1 MRENNERSWKIRF
14 AIIMFV
20 LAVVIFL
27 ARYLIFGDGE
37 EIIAYLWKHIGFIP
51 IDILIVAFLL
61 EGIMGKKEHEAILEK
76 IDMLMGTFF
85 SEIGND
91 LLAELSKVNKNKI
104 NTENLKDI
112 RNWEEK
118 DFDNKMKELKEN
130 GLDFKADI
138 PPEEREEFLTN
149 VHSLL
154 MEKREFLVNLIN
166 NPNLLEKDE
175 FSSLLLALLHL
186 DEELSRRGEFSDI
199 KDADFNHLNGDMKR
213 VYSKLV
219 YEWVY
224 YLKYLK
230 KYYPYMISLAIRTNP
245 FDSEALT
252 RIINFPKRGIGA
264 KTVETLQNYAFETEL
279 SVFDALLDVDEI
291 GFSGGTKQK
300 LNEFTSLVKKW
311 IKEI

>member
-20 LAVVIFL
+20 LAVLIFL

-138 PPEEREEFLTN
+138 PPEERDEFLTN
-149 VHSLL
+149 IHSIL

-213 VYSKLV
+213 VYTKLV

-224 YLKYLK
+224 YLRYLNK
-230 KYYPYMISLAIRTNP
+230 HYPYMIALIIRTNP
-245 FDSEALT
+245 FD
-252 RIINFPKRGIGA
+252 
-264 KTVETLQNYAFETEL
+264 ETASVYVTE
-279 SVFDALLDVDEI
+279 
-291 GFSGGTKQK
+291 
-300 LNEFTSLVKKW
+300 
-311 IKEI
+311 

>member
-138 PPEEREEFLTN
+138 PPEEMEAFLTN

-213 VYSKLV
+213 VYTKLV

-224 YLKYLK
+224 YLKYLYK
-230 KYYPYMISLAIRTNP
+230 HYPYMIALIIRTNP
-245 FDSEALT
+245 FD
-252 RIINFPKRGIGA
+252 
-264 KTVETLQNYAFETEL
+264 ETAEVY
-279 SVFDALLDVDEI
+279 
-291 GFSGGTKQK
+291 
-300 LNEFTSLVKKW
+300 VK
-311 IKEI
+311 E

>member
-1 MRENNERSWKIRF
+1 MRDNNERSWKIRF

-91 LLAELSKVNKNKI
+91 LLAELSKVNKNKV

-112 RNWEEK
+112 RNWDEK

-138 PPEEREEFLTN
+138 SPEEREEFLTN
-149 VHSLL
+149 IHSILV
-154 MEKREFLVNLIN
+154 EKREFLVNLIN

-245 FDSEALT
+245 FDSEA
-252 RIINFPKRGIGA
+252 
-264 KTVETLQNYAFETEL
+264 
-279 SVFDALLDVDEI
+279 DVHV
-291 GFSGGTKQK
+291 
-300 LNEFTSLVKKW
+300 NE
-311 IKEI
+311 

>member
-1 MRENNERSWKIRF
+1 MRENNDRSWKIRF
-14 AIIMFV
+14 AIIMFA
-20 LAVVIFL
+20 LAIIIFL

-51 IDILIVAFLL
+51 IDILIVGFLL
-61 EGIMGKKEHEAILEK
+61 EGIMGKKEHEAVLEK

-91 LLAELSKVNKNKI
+91 LIAELSKVNANKI

-112 RNWEEK
+112 RNWDEK
-118 DFDNKMKELKEN
+118 DYDNKMKELKSV
-130 GLDFKADI
+130 GVDFKADI
-138 PPEEREEFLTN
+138 PKEEREEFLN
-149 VHSLL
+149 RIYSILV
-154 MEKREFLVNLIN
+154 ERRECLVNLIN

-199 KDADFNHLNGDMKR
+199 RDVDFNHLNGDMKR

-219 YEWVY
+219 YEWVC
-224 YLKYLK
+224 YLKYLY

-245 FDSEALT
+245 FDTEA
-252 RIINFPKRGIGA
+252 
-264 KTVETLQNYAFETEL
+264 
-279 SVFDALLDVDEI
+279 DVH
-291 GFSGGTKQK
+291 
-300 LNEFTSLVKKW
+300 VK
-311 IKEI
+311 E

>member
-1 MRENNERSWKIRF
+1 MRDNNERNWKIKF
-14 AIIMFV
+14 AIIMFI

-91 LLAELSKVNKNKI
+91 LIAELSKVNANKI

-112 RNWEEK
+112 RNWDDK
-118 DFDNKMKELKEN
+118 YYDNKMKELKAN
-130 GLDFKADI
+130 GVDFKADI
-138 PPEEREEFLTN
+138 PKEDREEFLN
-149 VHSLL
+149 SIHSILV
-154 MEKREFLVNLIN
+154 EKREFLVNLIN

-186 DEELSRRGEFSDI
+186 EEELSRRGEFSDI
-199 KDADFNHLNGDMKR
+199 NDADFNHLNGDMKR

-224 YLKYLK
+224 YLKYLN

-245 FDSEALT
+245 FDTEA
-252 RIINFPKRGIGA
+252 
-264 KTVETLQNYAFETEL
+264 
-279 SVFDALLDVDEI
+279 DVH
-291 GFSGGTKQK
+291 
-300 LNEFTSLVKKW
+300 VK
-311 IKEI
+311 E

>member
-1 MRENNERSWKIRF
+1 MRENNDRSWKIRF
-14 AIIMFV
+14 AIIMFA
-20 LAVVIFL
+20 LAIIIFL

-51 IDILIVAFLL
+51 IDILIVGFLL
-61 EGIMGKKEHEAILEK
+61 EGIMGKKEHEAVLEK

-91 LLAELSKVNKNKI
+91 LIAELSKVNANKI

-112 RNWEEK
+112 RNWDEK
-118 DFDNKMKELKEN
+118 DYDNKMKELKSV
-130 GLDFKADI
+130 GVDFKADI
-138 PPEEREEFLTN
+138 PKEEREEFLN
-149 VHSLL
+149 RIYSILV
-154 MEKREFLVNLIN
+154 ERREFLVNLIN

-199 KDADFNHLNGDMKR
+199 RDVDFNHLNGDMKR

-219 YEWVY
+219 YEWVC
-224 YLKYLK
+224 YLKYLY

-245 FDSEALT
+245 FDTEA
-252 RIINFPKRGIGA
+252 
-264 KTVETLQNYAFETEL
+264 
-279 SVFDALLDVDEI
+279 DVH
-291 GFSGGTKQK
+291 
-300 LNEFTSLVKKW
+300 VK
-311 IKEI
+311 E

>member
-20 LAVVIFL
+20 LAIVIFL

-76 IDMLMGTFF
+76 IDMIMGTFF
-85 SEIGND
+85 SELGY
-91 LLAELSKVNKNKI
+91 ELIREFSKVNATKV

-112 RNWEEK
+112 RNWNDK
-118 DFDNKMKELKEN
+118 DYDNKLKELKN
-130 GLDFKADI
+130 TTLDFKADV
-138 PPEEREEFLTN
+138 PKEEREEFLTN
-149 VHSLL
+149 IHSILV
-154 MEKREFLVNLIN
+154 EKREFLINLIN

-175 FSSLLLALLHL
+175 FSSLLLAIMHL
-186 DEELSRRGEFSDI
+186 DEELSRRGEFSDV

-224 YLKYLK
+224 YLKYLNK
-230 KYYPYMISLAIRTNP
+230 HYPYMISLAIRTNP
-245 FDSEALT
+245 FDSEA
-252 RIINFPKRGIGA
+252 
-264 KTVETLQNYAFETEL
+264 
-279 SVFDALLDVDEI
+279 DVHVQE
-291 GFSGGTKQK
+291 
-300 LNEFTSLVKKW
+300 
-311 IKEI
+311 

>member
-1 MRENNERSWKIRF
+1 MRDNNERNWKIKF
-14 AIIMFV
+14 AIIMFI

-91 LLAELSKVNKNKI
+91 LIAELSKVNANKI

-112 RNWEEK
+112 RNWDDK
-118 DFDNKMKELKEN
+118 DYDNKMKELKAN
-130 GLDFKADI
+130 GVDFKADI
-138 PPEEREEFLTN
+138 PKEDREEFLN
-149 VHSLL
+149 SIHAILV
-154 MEKREFLVNLIN
+154 EKREFLVNLIN

-224 YLKYLK
+224 YLKYLN

-245 FDSEALT
+245 FDT
-252 RIINFPKRGIGA
+252 G
-264 KTVETLQNYAFETEL
+264 
-279 SVFDALLDVDEI
+279 
-291 GFSGGTKQK
+291 
-300 LNEFTSLVKKW
+300 VKEWVK
-311 IKEI
+311 IRDL

>member
-1 MRENNERSWKIRF
+1 MRDNNERSWKIRF

-27 ARYLIFGDGE
+27 ARYLLFGDGE

-61 EGIMGKKEHEAILEK
+61 EGIMGKKEHESILEK

-85 SEIGND
+85 SELGND
-91 LLAELSKVNKNKI
+91 LIREFSKVNANKI

-112 RNWEEK
+112 KNWNDK
-118 DFDNKMKELKEN
+118 DYDNKMKELKAN
-130 GLDFKADI
+130 SIDFKADI
-138 PPEEREEFLTN
+138 PKEEREEFLSN
-149 VHSLL
+149 IHNLL
-154 MEKREFLVNLIN
+154 VDKREFLINLIN

-186 DEELSRRGEFSDI
+186 DEELSRRGEFSDV

-224 YLKYLK
+224 YLKYLN

-245 FDSEALT
+245 FDSEA
-252 RIINFPKRGIGA
+252 
-264 KTVETLQNYAFETEL
+264 
-279 SVFDALLDVDEI
+279 DVH
-291 GFSGGTKQK
+291 
-300 LNEFTSLVKKW
+300 VK
-311 IKEI
+311 E

>member
-1 MRENNERSWKIRF
+1 MRDNNERSWKIRF

-85 SEIGND
+85 SELGND
-91 LLAELSKVNKNKI
+91 LIAELSKVNKNKV

-112 RNWEEK
+112 RNWDEK

-138 PPEEREEFLTN
+138 PPEQREEFLTN
-149 VHSLL
+149 IHSILV
-154 MEKREFLVNLIN
+154 EKREFLVNLIN

-213 VYSKLV
+213 VYTKLV

-245 FDSEALT
+245 FDSEADVVADHGKT
-252 RIINFPKRGIGA
+252 RVVLLHNHCYDNRPIGR
-264 KTVETLQNYAFETEL
+264 
-279 SVFDALLDVDEI
+279 EI
-291 GFSGGTKQK
+291 YQI
-300 LNEFTSLVKKW
+300 LNKFL
-311 IKEI
+311 I

>member
-1 MRENNERSWKIRF
+1 MVSISKR
-14 AIIMFV
+14 
-20 LAVVIFL
+20 IF
-27 ARYLIFGDGE
+27 
-37 EIIAYLWKHIGFIP
+37 P
-51 IDILIVAFLL
+51 Q
-61 EGIMGKKEHEAILEK
+61 
-76 IDMLMGTFF
+76 
-85 SEIGND
+85 
-91 LLAELSKVNKNKI
+91 
-104 NTENLKDI
+104 
-112 RNWEEK
+112 NWDEK

-138 PPEEREEFLTN
+138 SPEEREEFLTN
-149 VHSLL
+149 IHSILV
-154 MEKREFLVNLIN
+154 EKREFLVNLIN

-245 FDSEALT
+245 FDTEA
-252 RIINFPKRGIGA
+252 
-264 KTVETLQNYAFETEL
+264 
-279 SVFDALLDVDEI
+279 DVH
-291 GFSGGTKQK
+291 
-300 LNEFTSLVKKW
+300 VK
-311 IKEI
+311 E

>member
-1 MRENNERSWKIRF
+1 
-14 AIIMFV
+14 
-20 LAVVIFL
+20 
-27 ARYLIFGDGE
+27 
-37 EIIAYLWKHIGFIP
+37 
-51 IDILIVAFLL
+51 
-61 EGIMGKKEHEAILEK
+61 
-76 IDMLMGTFF
+76 MLMGTFF

-138 PPEEREEFLTN
+138 PLEEREEFLTN
-149 VHSLL
+149 IHSLL

-245 FDSEALT
+245 FDTEA
-252 RIINFPKRGIGA
+252 
-264 KTVETLQNYAFETEL
+264 
-279 SVFDALLDVDEI
+279 DVHV
-291 GFSGGTKQK
+291 
-300 LNEFTSLVKKW
+300 NE
-311 IKEI
+311 